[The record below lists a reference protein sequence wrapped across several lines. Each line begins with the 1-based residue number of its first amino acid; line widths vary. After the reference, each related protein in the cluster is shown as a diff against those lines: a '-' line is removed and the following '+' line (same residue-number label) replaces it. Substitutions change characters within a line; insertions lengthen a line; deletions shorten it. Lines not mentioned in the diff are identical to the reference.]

1 MALNFH
7 YLNAQ
12 LQEMESYF
20 PYLDA
25 LDPKV
30 SKVHVGWHLAH
41 SLKVINGVCDSLKI
55 SSPQSFRSQF
65 NLKREI
71 VFALGSFP
79 RGKAKAPKMVIPEG
93 EVKLEDLLINLNR
106 AKKNISEYDSLNK
119 NNYFNHPYFNQL
131 NKIQAKRLLEV
142 HTKHH
147 LKIIR
152 EILKGKTVLRD
163 NKPSKAQTF

>member
-7 YLNAQ
+7 YLNTQ

-20 PYLDA
+20 PFLDT
-25 LDPKV
+25 LNPGV

-41 SLKVINGVCDSLKI
+41 CLKVINEVCYALKV
-55 SSPQSFRSQF
+55 SSPERFRSQF

-71 VFALGSFP
+71 VFAMGSFP
-79 RGKAKAPKMVIPEG
+79 RGKAKAPKKVVPEG
-93 EVKLEDLLINLNR
+93 EIKLDELLNDLER
-106 AKKNISEYDSLNK
+106 AKKNIAEYDSLES
-119 NNYFNHPYFNQL
+119 NNFFEHPYFNQL

-152 EILKGKTVLRD
+152 EIFKKEPVTGRHKLINARV
-163 NKPSKAQTF
+163 

>member
-1 MALNFH
+1 MALNFN

-20 PYLDA
+20 PFLDA
-25 LDPKV
+25 SDPAV

-41 SLKVINGVCDSLKI
+41 SLKVINGVCDALKT
-55 SSPQSFRSQF
+55 SSPEKFRSQF

-71 VFALGSFP
+71 VFTLGSFP
-79 RGKAKAPKMVIPEG
+79 RGKAKAPKVVVPEG
-93 EVKLEDLLINLNR
+93 EVKLEDLSNNLAR
-106 AKKNISEYDSLNK
+106 AKKNISEYDSLEK
-119 NNYFNHPYFNQL
+119 NNYFHHPYFNQL

-152 EILKGKTVLRD
+152 DILKGKTILGE
-163 NKPSKAQTF
+163 NKLTNART

>member
-20 PYLDA
+20 PFMDA
-25 LDPKV
+25 LDSKV

-41 SLKVINGVCDSLKI
+41 SLKVINVVCDALKT
-55 SSPQSFRSQF
+55 SSPENFRSQF

-79 RGKAKAPKMVIPEG
+79 RGKAKAPKGVIPEG
-93 EVKLEDLLINLNR
+93 EVKLEDLLINHKR

-152 EILKGKTVLRD
+152 EILKEKTV
-163 NKPSKAQTF
+163 SKDKKISRAGTF

>member
-12 LQEMESYF
+12 LQEMASYF

-41 SLKVINGVCDSLKI
+41 CLKVINQVCDALKS
-55 SSPQSFRSQF
+55 SSPENFRSQF

-79 RGKAKAPKMVIPEG
+79 RGKAQAPKKVIPEG
-93 EVKLEDLLINLNR
+93 EIKIEDLINNLER
-106 AKKNISEYDSLNK
+106 AKKNISEYDSLK
-119 NNYFNHPYFNQL
+119 NNNFFEHPYFNQL

-152 EILKGKTVLRD
+152 EILKKESVSRKKNLI
-163 NKPSKAQTF
+163 KARLQ